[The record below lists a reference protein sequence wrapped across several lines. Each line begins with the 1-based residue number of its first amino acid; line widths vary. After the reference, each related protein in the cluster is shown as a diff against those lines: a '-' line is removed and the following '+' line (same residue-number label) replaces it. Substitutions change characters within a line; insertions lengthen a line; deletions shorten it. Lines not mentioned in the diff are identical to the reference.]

1 MRMIAVTGASGGHIF
16 PALAFLEEMGEKR
29 PDIRTLLVL
38 PDSLVGT
45 SADFGGQEVKF
56 IPIGALHGGARALPS
71 AWRLCLGSARS
82 LELLLAYK
90 PDLVV
95 GFGSL
100 SCVPL
105 MLSAW
110 MLRIPTMLHEQNV
123 VPGKA
128 NRFLG
133 RFVDKVAVS
142 YEESKGLFPVPRRTV
157 FTGNPLRKQMRRI
170 PKDEARA
177 YLGLGPGRFTVLVMG
192 GSQGARS
199 INRLFPAAAAALA
212 PEKAPQVI
220 HISGTAQFA
229 EVTAAYAAAGI
240 TAKVYPFLTRMECAY
255 SAADA
260 AVCRAGAI
268 TCAELAAY
276 ALPALVIPYPFA
288 NGHQSRN
295 AAVLERA
302 GCCRIVKDGDLD
314 AAEIGSFLNCCQDGG
329 QFLSRM
335 RSAFPAV
342 DRRDAPARLARAA
355 LEACA

>member
-16 PALAFLEEMGEKR
+16 PALAFLEELGEKR

-38 PDSLVGT
+38 PDSLVGA

-56 IPIGALHGGARALPS
+56 IPIGALRGGARALSS

-100 SCVPL
+100 SCVP
-105 MLSAW
+105 MMFAAW

-123 VPGKA
+123 IPGKA

-133 RFVDKVAVS
+133 RFVDRVAVS
-142 YEESKGLFPVPRRTV
+142 YEESKELFPVPRRTV
-157 FTGNPLRKQMRRI
+157 YTGNPLRKQMRRI
-170 PKDEARA
+170 PKEEALAR
-177 YLGLGPGRFTVLVMG
+177 LGLYPGRFTVLVTG
-192 GSQGARS
+192 GSQGAQS
-199 INRLFPAAAAALA
+199 INRFFPAAAAALA
-212 PEKAPQVI
+212 PDKAPQVI

-240 TAKVYPFLTRMECAY
+240 AAKVYPFLTRMEWAY

-260 AVCRAGAI
+260 AVCRAGAT
-268 TCAELAAY
+268 TCAELMVY
-276 ALPALVIPYPFA
+276 ALPALIVPYPFA
-288 NGHQSRN
+288 HGHQARN
-295 AAVLERA
+295 AAVLGQM
-302 GCCRIVKDGDLD
+302 GCCQVVRDGDLN
-314 AAEIGSFLNCCQDGG
+314 AAVIGAFLARCQDGDS
-329 QFLSRM
+329 LRRM
-335 RSAFPAV
+335 KEAFPAV
-342 DRRDAPARLARAA
+342 ERQDAPARLARAA